1 MDEIKTFLTLRN
13 SGIEGWAF
21 TAIFLALMLKG
32 LFSFLKYFLNCFG
45 KLFDLIVLIKTKKEN
60 IDSIPE
66 ISQTLHEIKE
76 AHRLHEQREERSFVE
91 IRKDFNDFKKLTLA
105 DSEEIKKHITEYKK
119 RTHSLENEKNLMVNQ
134 IKDFNNHLELLQSD
148 KMQTYSLLKEI
159 AEQIKSLRNEKKST

>member
-1 MDEIKTFLTLRN
+1 MDEIKTFLALKN

-21 TAIFLALMLKG
+21 TAIFFAIMFKG
-32 LFSFLKYFLNCFG
+32 LLWFLKYFLIWFI
-45 KLFDLIVLIKTKKEN
+45 KLFNWIALLKTKKEN

-76 AHRLHEQREERSFVE
+76 AHRLHEQKEEQSFIE
-91 IRKDFNDFKKLTLA
+91 IRKDFNDL
-105 DSEEIKKHITEYKK
+105 KKHLTEYKK
-119 RTHSLENEKNLMVNQ
+119 RTHSLENENNLMVNQ

-159 AEQIKSLRNEKKST
+159 AEQIKSLHNEKKPT